1 MKASE
6 LRKISAEELKAKCVE
21 FKQEL
26 FNIRFQLHTGR
37 LENSSRI
44 NSIRK
49 QIAQVNTIITEKLV

>member
-6 LRKISAEELKAKCVE
+6 LRNISIEELKAKSAE

-26 FNIRFQLHTGR
+26 FNVRFQLHTGR
-37 LENSSRI
+37 LENSSKI
-44 NSIRK
+44 NAIRR

>member
-6 LRKISAEELKAKCVE
+6 LRKMSAEELNKKCAE

-37 LENSSRI
+37 LENCSRI
-44 NSIRK
+44 NLIRR